1 MKRIALLVL
10 GCLLTICLGNG
21 LAGDPVSPLFQA
33 RLDATKA
40 EWERGGEAGDPGGQ
54 DPTWWP
60 ASANPMSFCLGSVCL
75 TSYCLGSFCMSS
87 HCVGSGCVGSTCLGS
102 GCAASLCVGSG
113 CVGSICGG
121 SACLGVS
128 LCPKKCHGNDGAAN
142 RDGPDY
148 GGLTY
153 TWGPCRD

>member
-75 TSYCLGSFCMSS
+75 AS